1 MRDDPEPVI
10 VIPGAPRWV
19 LATLIGAALLAG
31 RPGVLAATPIT
42 PQAAPAPVPS
52 PSPSPTPE
60 DRAREAE
67 KESLEEAEPAP
78 TPSPSPSPSPSVEPI
93 PPPSPSPSPS
103 VPPTPPP
110 SPAPSEEPTG
120 QPTSTLIEKLP
131 TFQDIEDIDLT
142 TLLKVTAGEE
152 GARTGDDEPG
162 LATVLSEEDIR
173 RSGARTLTELLQT
186 VAGLEVLTDG
196 LGRARVVVRGAPG
209 GTSAGSSENVLVTL
223 NGMRLNDGVF
233 GGATA
238 VNLDLPIDNVKR
250 IEIVRGPGSVVSG
263 PGAVLGVINIVTEG
277 VDTFRRDELT
287 LGAGSFKSFL
297 YNYRYGTTFHDV
309 SLAGFMEYSY
319 TGGPELDVAA
329 DAQTGRDRALA
340 PLGIRASSLAP
351 GHTVDDRKS
360 LDANLS
366 MAYRRLT
373 FTARLKKENAGGFV
387 GLLDTLG
394 RQNRFATT
402 QSNLS
407 LEYRRDLRIGDLHAR
422 ASYTDSRV
430 TEVFDLYPPDFTLLR
445 GTSRVF
451 FPGGVLFQEEL
462 KSRRLGLDALLER
475 RLAAHHSLT
484 AGALLEHES
493 TFGLRALTNFDFER
507 QEPLPSFASVPSL
520 VPDAGRTVASLYA
533 QDAWNPTSR
542 LGVTGGLRLD
552 HYSDAG
558 TSLQPRLFGVYRFP
572 RNMTVKLGY
581 GRGARAP
588 SFLEQFY
595 GSPAFRANAALD
607 LVRSDSLD
615 ATGIYRR
622 KDLRLAVSAYRT
634 WLRDGIGPDVEGIVP
649 VGTPPPTF
657 RNFAGIDT
665 RGIDLEAARSLSG
678 NRSVALVYSLQHAE
692 DSASGR
698 RLAGVPSHLGRLSA
712 TFGAGKYVILSPSLT
727 VRGSRPRAAGDTRP
741 DRDGY
746 ALFDVAAR
754 IHNFHPALELSA
766 VVRDLFGTDY
776 FDPAPRGGLPGDYPR
791 PGRSLFIKAK
801 YRF

>member
-1 MRDDPEPVI
+1 M
-10 VIPGAPRWV
+10 
-19 LATLIGAALLAG
+19 
-31 RPGVLAATPIT
+31 
-42 PQAAPAPVPS
+42 
-52 PSPSPTPE
+52 
-60 DRAREAE
+60 
-67 KESLEEAEPAP
+67 
-78 TPSPSPSPSPSVEPI
+78 
-93 PPPSPSPSPS
+93 
-103 VPPTPPP
+103 
-110 SPAPSEEPTG
+110 
-120 QPTSTLIEKLP
+120 
-131 TFQDIEDIDLT
+131 
-142 TLLKVTAGEE
+142 
-152 GARTGDDEPG
+152 
-162 LATVLSEEDIR
+162 
-173 RSGARTLTELLQT
+173 
-186 VAGLEVLTDG
+186 AGLEVLTDG
-196 LGRARVVVRGAPG
+196 LGRARIVVRGAPG

-250 IEIVRGPGSVVSG
+250 IEIVRGPGSVVNG

-329 DAQTGRDRALA
+329 DAQTGRDRDQAA
-340 PLGIRASSLAP
+340 LGIRASSLAP

-366 MAYRRLT
+366 MAYRRLI
-373 FTARLKKENAGGFV
+373 FHARLKKENAGGFV

-394 RQNRFATT
+394 RQNRFAPT

-430 TEVFDLYPPDFTLLR
+430 TEVFDVYPPDFTLLR
-445 GTSRVF
+445 GPSRVF

-533 QDAWNPTSR
+533 QDAWNPPSR

-558 TSLQPRLFGVYRFP
+558 ASLQPRL
-572 RNMTVKLGY
+572 
-581 GRGARAP
+581 
-588 SFLEQFY
+588 
-595 GSPAFRANAALD
+595 LD

-649 VGTPPPTF
+649 VGRPAPTF
-657 RNFAGIDT
+657 RNFAGIDA
-665 RGIDLEAARSLSG
+665 RGIDLEASRTLSG

-698 RLAGVPSHLGRLSA
+698 RLAGVPSQLGRLSA

-746 ALFDVAAR
+746 ALFDLAAR